1 MKQESTASEYAVDRL
16 YSKLAKEST
25 SSAYFLN
32 PEVDFTRSLI
42 KSLIV
47 SEGRYGYLACPCR
60 LAEGIKDEDLDI
72 ICPCDYRDADLGQY
86 GTCY

>member
-47 SEGRYGYLACPCR
+47 RRTLR
-60 LAEGIKDEDLDI
+60 LFGLSL
-72 ICPCDYRDADLGQY
+72 PFG
-86 GTCY
+86 